1 MLSVSRHI
9 DAPADAVWKVLVD
22 TDAWP
27 KWGPT
32 VSGGEIDGGVL
43 TLGATGRVH
52 TPVGVALPFT
62 ITEFERRPQVGVVG
76 GRSARHRARRRTGR
90 QRMPREHVRAVVG
103 ACLSPGVGDRPGSES
118 TKMVR

>member
-32 VSGGEIDGGVL
+32 VSGGEVDGGVL
-43 TLGATGRVH
+43 TLGATGRVR

-62 ITEFERRPQVGVVG
+62 ITEFEDGRRWAWSVAGVPATAHAVQPDG
-76 GRSARHRARRRTGR
+76 TVVARA
-90 QRMPREHVRAVVG
+90 
-103 ACLSPGVGDRPGSES
+103 
-118 TKMVR
+118 

>member
-32 VSGGEIDGGVL
+32 VSGGEVDGGVL
-43 TLGATGRVH
+43 TLGATGRVR

-62 ITEFERRPQVGVVG
+62 TTEFEEGRMWAWSVAGVPATAHAVQPDGNGCRASMSAPLWAPAYLPVLAIALRRI
-76 GRSARHRARRRTGR
+76 
-90 QRMPREHVRAVVG
+90 
-103 ACLSPGVGDRPGSES
+103 D
-118 TKMVR
+118 KMVG

>member
-32 VSGGEIDGGVL
+32 VTRGEIEGDVL
-43 TLGATGRVH
+43 ALGATGRVQ
-52 TPVGVALPFT
+52 TPVGVTLPFT
-62 ITEFERRPQVGVVG
+62 ITEFE
-76 GRSARHRARRRTGR
+76 TGR
-90 QRMPREHVRAVVG
+90 RWAWSVAGVPATAHTVEPEGRGCRASMSAPWWAPAYLPVLEI
-103 ACLSPGVGDRPGSES
+103 ALRRIDR
-118 TKMVR
+118 MVR

>member
-32 VSGGEIDGGVL
+32 VSGGEVDGGVL
-43 TLGATGRVH
+43 TLGATGRVR

-62 ITEFERRPQVGVVG
+62 ITEFEDGRRWAWSVAGVPATAHAVSQLLPPRRPGPPN
-76 GRSARHRARRRTGR
+76 GRRRARH
-90 QRMPREHVRAVVG
+90 QR
-103 ACLSPGVGDRPGSES
+103 
-118 TKMVR
+118 